1 MHAGVQNRLTYIRNQ
16 SWVIEFRSWCSSPQT
31 GSWVI
36 HTIQGQIQ
44 GVCLWFHPHFTK
56 KQVNYYFPQIIYVK
70 ILSKDLTK
78 KVVSKEWKQKCLQIQ
93 NDPIRSFSKDLS
105 LQRQFHMHSI
115 DNISINKLRKRLC
128 NDNVAYCNMHYVAM
142 TQA

>member
-1 MHAGVQNRLTYIRNQ
+1 M
-16 SWVIEFRSWCSSPQT
+16 
-31 GSWVI
+31 
-36 HTIQGQIQ
+36 
-44 GVCLWFHPHFTK
+44 
-56 KQVNYYFPQIIYVK
+56 K

-93 NDPIRSFSKDLS
+93 NDQIRSFSKGLS

-142 TQA
+142 TQAYRTQDQDLFD